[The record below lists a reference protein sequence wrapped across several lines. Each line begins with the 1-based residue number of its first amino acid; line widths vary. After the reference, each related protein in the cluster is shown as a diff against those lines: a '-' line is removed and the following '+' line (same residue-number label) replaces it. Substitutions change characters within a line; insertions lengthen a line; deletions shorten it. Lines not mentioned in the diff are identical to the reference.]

1 MLKIA
6 NIKKANYKF
15 ERRISL
21 KFKEVEKFLLKP
33 LQFSAFPKPENAQKV
48 AEIKA
53 VET

>member
-15 ERRISL
+15 ERCISL

-53 VET
+53 DET